1 MKNLIV
7 HPGVLLGFAFLL
19 FGMFPGGGFPF
30 SLSGE
35 EIGRFQA
42 SLIGKTTGERIA
54 FWAEKFIDTPYDPD
68 PLGTYVTR
76 AVIVADDQVDCMYLT
91 FRAVELAR
99 SRTPE
104 EAVQVA
110 LEMRFHDRGILQDGR
125 VANYDGRFEYGE
137 DMIQS
142 AKWGREITGQ
152 VGPTIRIKG
161 SRARPFWTIL
171 SKAELQRGLGKLKS
185 GDLIF
190 FIKAPGERTVG
201 EAVGHMGII
210 KLEPG
215 FPGGGVFLI
224 HARGAKNKGGSVQKV
239 LFQDYIAQMPFI
251 GAKIT
256 RFD

>member
-1 MKNLIV
+1 
-7 HPGVLLGFAFLL
+7 
-19 FGMFPGGGFPF
+19 MFPEGGFSF
-30 SLSGE
+30 SLSEE

-42 SLIGKTTGERIA
+42 SPIGKTTGERIA
-54 FWAEKFIDTPYDPD
+54 FWAEKFIGTPYDPD

-91 FRAVELAR
+91 FRAVELAL

-104 EAVQVA
+104 EAVQMA
-110 LEMRFHDRGILQDGR
+110 LEKRFHDQGTLLDGR

-142 AKWGREITGQ
+142 GKWGWEITGQ

-161 SRARPFWTIL
+161 SRGRPFWTIL
-171 SKAELQRGLGKLKS
+171 SKAELQRRLGKLKS

-190 FIKAPGERTVG
+190 FMKAPEKRTVG

-215 FPGGGVFLI
+215 LSGEEVFLI
-224 HARGAKNKGGSVQKV
+224 HASGAKNKGGSVQKV

-251 GAKIT
+251 GVKIT